1 MPEGNSTN
9 VELLS
14 RLCSKKGTESDWHRF
29 YGNYKHMIE
38 NWCRQFGVNPSDLE
52 DLYQDIVI
60 RLIDGLANFD
70 RRPDARFRGWLKT
83 VVTNTVID
91 RLRAASNS
99 DMALLLRDLDNLQ
112 VRQSPEIEQLAD
124 QLTPSSTS
132 AAVILAR
139 ASDRVSESTWDAF
152 IRRDLL
158 DEDVAEIAASLGIK
172 KASVYQSVSR
182 VRKIIKEESQ
192 RWFAEDET

>member
-1 MPEGNSTN
+1 MSDYSTDIK
-9 VELLS
+9 LLS

-29 YGNYKHMIE
+29 YGNYKQMIE
-38 NWCRQFGVNPSDLE
+38 RWCRQCGVAPAELE
-52 DLYQDIVI
+52 DLFHDILI

-70 RRPDARFRGWLKT
+70 RRPDARFRSWLKS
-83 VVTNTVID
+83 VVANAVID
-91 RLRAASNS
+91 RLRVASKSESAMLLS
-99 DMALLLRDLDNLQ
+99 DVDNLQ
-112 VRQSPEIEQLAD
+112 IGQSRQIEQLAD
-124 QLTPSSTS
+124 QLTTSTTS

-139 ASDRVSESTWDAF
+139 ASKRVTASTWDAF

-182 VRKIIKEESQ
+182 VRKMIKEESQ
-192 RWFAEDET
+192 RWFEEGET